1 MRTSP
6 AIPGVPAPPHAP
18 YNGFDMTTPEASLRN
33 LLTRTLDHALAYRD
47 AEPTDPVAAPATYA
61 ELLSRFNV
69 PLAAEGTDPTTVIDD
84 LVAAV
89 DGGLH
94 RTTGGRFHGWVIG
107 GTLPSALAADW
118 LTSTWDQN
126 SGAFAVAPA
135 AQVVEEIA
143 GAWLKDILNLPAE
156 ASFALVTGCQLAHVT
171 CLAAARHQ
179 VLRAHGHDVER
190 YGLFSAPPLR
200 ILTSTEL
207 HATVNRAARLL
218 GFGESSIVTLPC
230 DTAGKLPATTL
241 KEALEANPT
250 APTIVLLQ
258 AGDVNTGAF
267 DDFAT
272 LIPIARQFN
281 AWVHVDGAFG
291 LWAAACPRLAH
302 LTRGVEL
309 ADSWATDGHKWLNV
323 PYDCGYAI
331 VRNPAAH
338 RAAFSQQASY
348 VEQDAAARN
357 SLDWNPEFSRRARGF
372 ATYAA
377 LRELGRDG
385 VAALVDRCCRHAHAL
400 ATRIGALPGAELLSE
415 PQINQGLV
423 RFLDPSPAADHDAF
437 TDRVTAAILADGEA
451 LFSNTTWRG
460 QRAMRISV
468 SSWQTS
474 AEDVDR
480 VVAGVSRVLA
490 SLRQSLA
497 VR

>member
-1 MRTSP
+1 MST
-6 AIPGVPAPPHAP
+6 
-18 YNGFDMTTPEASLRN
+18 SLRY
-33 LLTRTLDHALAYRD
+33 LLNRTLDHAVDYRN
-47 AEPTDPVAAPATYA
+47 AEPNAPVAGPASYDD
-61 ELLSRFNV
+61 LFSRLNL
-69 PLAAEGTDPTTVIDD
+69 PLTDDGTDAAIVIDD
-84 LVAAV
+84 LVRGV

-94 RTTGGRFHGWVIG
+94 STTGGRFYGWVIG

-118 LTSTWDQN
+118 LTSAWDQN

-143 GAWLKDILNLPAE
+143 GAWLKQILHLPAE
-156 ASFALVTGCQLAHVT
+156 ASFALVTGCQMAHVT

-179 VLRAHGHDVER
+179 VLRDHGHDVER
-190 YGLFSAPPLR
+190 DGLFAAPAIR

-207 HATVNRAARLL
+207 HATVNRAVRLL
-218 GFGESSIVTLPC
+218 GLGESSIVALPS
-230 DTAGKLPATTL
+230 DDAGKLPEATLRATL
-241 KEALEANPT
+241 ETHPD

-272 LIPIARQFN
+272 LILLAHQFN
-281 AWVHVDGAFG
+281 AWVHIDGAFG
-291 LWAAACPRLAH
+291 LWATACPRLAH

-323 PYDCGYAI
+323 PYDCGYAF
-331 VRNPAAH
+331 VRNAHAH
-338 RAAFSQQASY
+338 RAAFAQHASY
-348 VEQDAAARN
+348 VEQDLHARN
-357 SLDWNPEFSRRARGF
+357 ALDWTPEFSRRARGF

-377 LRELGRDG
+377 LRELGHNG
-385 VAALVDRCCRHAHAL
+385 ISELVDRCCHHAHSL
-400 ATRIGALPGAELLSE
+400 VTRIGALPDAELLAE

-423 RFLDPSPAADHDAF
+423 RFLSPAINATEADHDTF
-437 TDRVTAAILADGEA
+437 TDRVTTAILADGQA

-460 QRAMRISV
+460 RRAMRVSV

-480 VVAGVSRVLA
+480 VVASTSRVL
-490 SLRQSLA
+490 SGLR
-497 VR
+497 

>member
-1 MRTSP
+1 MS
-6 AIPGVPAPPHAP
+6 
-18 YNGFDMTTPEASLRN
+18 TPSSLRH
-33 LLTRTLDHALAYRD
+33 LLSHTLDYALDYRD
-47 AEPTDPVAAPATYA
+47 AEPSAPVAGRASYD
-61 ELLSRFNV
+61 ELLSRFNI
-69 PLAAEGTDPTTVIDD
+69 PLPEHGTDAATVIDD
-84 LVAAV
+84 LVRDV
-89 DGGLH
+89 DGGLN
-94 RTTGGRFHGWVIG
+94 RTTGGRFFGWVIG

-143 GAWLKDILNLPAE
+143 GTWLKQVLHLPAE

-179 VLRAHGHDVER
+179 VLRDHGHHVER
-190 YGLFSAPPLR
+190 DGLFAAPPIR

-207 HATVNRAARLL
+207 HATVNRAVRLL
-218 GFGESSIVTLPC
+218 GCGEASIVALPS
-230 DTAGKLPATTL
+230 DAAGKLPETSL
-241 KEALEANPT
+241 RNALEAHPN

-267 DDFAT
+267 DDFSK
-272 LIPIARQFN
+272 LIPLAHEFN
-281 AWVHVDGAFG
+281 AWVHIDGAFG

-323 PYDCGYAI
+323 PYDCGYAF
-331 VRNPAAH
+331 VRNAHAH
-338 RAAFSQQASY
+338 RAAFAQHASY
-348 VEQDAAARN
+348 VELGERARN
-357 SLDWNPEFSRRARGF
+357 ALDWTPEFSRRARGF

-377 LRELGRDG
+377 LRELGREG
-385 VAALVDRCCRHAHAL
+385 ISELVARCCRHAHTL
-400 ATRIGALPGAELLSE
+400 AMRIGALPGAELIAE

-423 RFLDPSPAADHDAF
+423 RFLSPAMNATEADHDAF
-437 TDRVTAAILADGEA
+437 TDRVTAAILADGQA

-460 QRAMRISV
+460 WRAMRISV
-468 SSWQTS
+468 SSWETS

-480 VVAGVSRVLA
+480 VVASVSRVLA
-490 SLRQSLA
+490 ALR
-497 VR
+497 

>member
-1 MRTSP
+1 MST
-6 AIPGVPAPPHAP
+6 PP
-18 YNGFDMTTPEASLRN
+18 SLHN
-33 LLTRTLDHALAYRD
+33 LLNRTLDHALAYRE
-47 AEPTDPVAAPATYA
+47 AEPNSPVAGPASYE
-61 ELLSRFNV
+61 ELLSRLNL
-69 PLAAEGTDPTTVIDD
+69 PLTESGVDAATVIDD
-84 LVAAV
+84 LVRGV
-89 DGGLH
+89 DGGLN
-94 RTTGGRFHGWVIG
+94 RTTGGRFYGWVIG

-143 GAWLKDILNLPAE
+143 GKWLKQVLHLPAE

-179 VLRAHGHDVER
+179 VLRDHGYDVER
-190 YGLFSAPPLR
+190 DGLFAAPPIR

-218 GFGESSIVTLPC
+218 GFGESSIVALPSNH
-230 DTAGKLPATTL
+230 AGQLPEPSLRT
-241 KEALEANPT
+241 ALEAHPH

-258 AGDVNTGAF
+258 AGDVNIGAF

-272 LIPIARQFN
+272 LIPLAHEFN
-281 AWVHVDGAFG
+281 AWVHIDGAFG
-291 LWAAACPRLAH
+291 LWASACPRLAH

-323 PYDCGYAI
+323 PYDCGYAF
-331 VRNPAAH
+331 VRNSVAH
-338 RAAFSQQASY
+338 RAAFAQRASY
-348 VEQDAAARN
+348 VEQGAQARN

-377 LRELGRDG
+377 LRELGREG
-385 VAALVDRCCRHAHAL
+385 ISALIARCCEHAHTL
-400 ATRIGALPGAELLSE
+400 ASRIGALPGAELLAE

-423 RFLDPSPAADHDAF
+423 RFLAPASNSTEADHDAF
-437 TDRVTAAILADGEA
+437 TDRVTSAILADGHA
-451 LFSNTTWRG
+451 LFSNTTWRDR
-460 QRAMRISV
+460 RAMRISV
-468 SSWQTS
+468 SNWQTS

-480 VVAGVSRVLA
+480 VVASVSRVLA
-490 SLRQSLA
+490 AMRDA
-497 VR
+497 D

>member
-1 MRTSP
+1 MST
-6 AIPGVPAPPHAP
+6 
-18 YNGFDMTTPEASLRN
+18 SLRN
-33 LLTRTLDHALAYRD
+33 LLNRTLDHAVAYRD
-47 AEPTDPVAAPATYA
+47 AEPAAPVASTATHEDLFA
-61 ELLSRFNV
+61 RLNV
-69 PLAAEGTDPTTVIDD
+69 PLTNSGIDATTVIDD
-84 LVAAV
+84 LVHAV

-94 RTTGGRFHGWVIG
+94 RTSGGRFYGWVIG
-107 GTLPSALAADW
+107 STLPSALAADW

-135 AQVVEEIA
+135 AQVVEEVA
-143 GAWLKDILNLPAE
+143 GAWLKDVLHLPSE
-156 ASFALVTGCQLAHVT
+156 ASFALVTGCQMAHVT

-179 VLRAHGHDVER
+179 VLRDYGHNVER
-190 YGLFSAPPLR
+190 DGLFSAPPIR
-200 ILTSTEL
+200 ILTSDQL

-218 GFGESSIVTLPC
+218 GLGESSIVALPC
-230 DTAGKLPATTL
+230 DDAGKLPEASL
-241 KEALEANPT
+241 RAALEAHPN

-272 LIPIARQFN
+272 LIPLAHKFN
-281 AWVHVDGAFG
+281 AWVHIDGAFG

-302 LTRGVEL
+302 FTRGVEL

-323 PYDCGYAI
+323 PYDCGYAF
-331 VRNPAAH
+331 VRNTGAH
-338 RAAFSQQASY
+338 RAAFAQHASY
-348 VEQDAAARN
+348 VEQGSDARN

-377 LRELGRDG
+377 LRELGRGGISD
-385 VAALVDRCCRHAHAL
+385 LVDRCCRHAHTL
-400 ATRIGALPGAELLSE
+400 ATRIGALPGSELLSA

-423 RFLDPSPAADHDAF
+423 RFLDPSPEAGHDAF

-474 AEDVDR
+474 DEDVAR
-480 VVAGVSRVLA
+480 VVASVSRVLA
-490 SLRQSLA
+490 AMRG
-497 VR
+497 